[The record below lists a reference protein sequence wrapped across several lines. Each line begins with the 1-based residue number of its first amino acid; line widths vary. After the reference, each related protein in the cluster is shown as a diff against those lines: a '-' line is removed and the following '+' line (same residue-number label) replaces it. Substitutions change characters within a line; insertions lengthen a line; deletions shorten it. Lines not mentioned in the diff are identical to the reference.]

1 MKMLGNFE
9 NVGSFIRNCNGTTL
23 KYDQACL
30 EIKTNESVT
39 FWSQYEECEDCMLL
53 ETARIPTSR
62 AVILNTVS
70 PLRYA
75 IKNGNGVICSGTYE
89 FGEYGQ
95 YSINVS
101 EVTKDECLPRMT
113 AEPDAAYLPI
123 LTAVVVLLSMATLW
137 YIVKGIGKRV
147 VAGRLYSRY
156 FAREDNELGS
166 ETRVLTTEASVP
178 RSPTRSRLRSL
189 DIFRGFSIALM
200 IFVNAGGGGY
210 SVFSHSTWNG
220 LTVADVVF
228 PWFAFA
234 MGEAL
239 VLSLNARLR
248 TSMPRMTAFG
258 QVARRSLLLSLI
270 GICLSSV
277 GVSWAGVRL
286 PGVLQRLAA
295 MYLVVGALECAFMRT
310 SQNITPG
317 RSLFRDIAAG
327 WQQWLATILLVAIQV
342 CITLSVAAPGCPKG
356 YSGPGGLHRTALGDF
371 SLQNCTAGIAGYI
384 DRLILGPSHLLSR
397 GTYSKIYQTV
407 VPHDPEGILGIL
419 SGILVVQ
426 AGAHTTRIMLAYNHA
441 RARIMRWVFWSVVFG
456 VSGGALCMF
465 SKNGGVIPINKNLWS
480 VSYCLVTASMAFFI
494 QAVLYFLVDLKT
506 KWGGRPLYY
515 AGQNALFLYVGS
527 ELLKRHFPL
536 YVRVAAPAHAQLLAT
551 HAAAMLMWL
560 AVAVALHRKRIF
572 ISL

>member
-1 MKMLGNFE
+1 MLRQFE
-9 NVGSFIRNCNGTTL
+9 NVGAIRRDCDNVIL
-23 KYDQACL
+23 RYDQACL
-30 EIKTNESVT
+30 QIITNESVT

-53 ETARIPTSR
+53 ETAKIPSTRRIVLET
-62 AVILNTVS
+62 LS

-75 IKNGNGVICSGTYE
+75 IKNGNGEICNGTYE
-89 FGEYGQ
+89 FGEYGR
-95 YSINVS
+95 YSINVT
-101 EVTKDECLPRMT
+101 EITKDICLPRMT

-147 VAGRLYSRY
+147 IAGRFYARY

-200 IFVNAGGGGY
+200 IFVNVGGGGY
-210 SVFSHSTWNG
+210 RIFSHSTWNG

-248 TSMPRMTAFG
+248 TSMPRWTAFG

-270 GICLSSV
+270 GICLSSIN
-277 GVSWAGVRL
+277 VSWVNVRF

-295 MYLVVGALECAFMRT
+295 MYLIVGALECAFMRT

-317 RSLFRDIAAG
+317 RSLFRDISAG
-327 WQQWLATILLVAIQV
+327 WQQWLATILIVAIQV
-342 CITLSVAAPGCPKG
+342 IITLTVPAPGCPKG

-371 SLQNCTAGIAGYI
+371 SLQNCTAGISGYI
-384 DRLILGPSHLLSR
+384 DRLILGESHLYTR
-397 GTYSKIYQTV
+397 GTFRKIYHTV
-407 VPHDPEGILGIL
+407 LPHDPEGILGIL
-419 SGILVVQ
+419 SGVLVVQ
-426 AGAHTTRIMLAYNHA
+426 AGAHATRIMLVYNHA
-441 RARIMRWVFWSVVFG
+441 RARIMRWIFWSIIFG
-456 VSGGALCMF
+456 VFGGALCMF
-465 SKNGGVIPINKNLWS
+465 SKNGGVIPVNKNLWS
-480 VSYCLVTASMAFFI
+480 LSYCLVTAAMAFFI

-515 AGQNALFLYVGS
+515 AGQNALFLYIGS
-527 ELLKRHFPL
+527 ELLKRHFPFYYL
-536 YVRVAAPAHAQLLAT
+536 LVAPAHGQLLAA
-551 HAAAMLMWL
+551 HAAAALMWL
-560 AVAVALHRKRIF
+560 AVAVALHRRRIF
-572 ISL
+572 ITL

>member
-1 MKMLGNFE
+1 MIGNFE
-9 NVGSFIRNCNGTTL
+9 NIGSFIRNCNGMKL

-30 EIKTNESVT
+30 EIITNETVT

-53 ETARIPTSR
+53 ETEKIPFTK
-62 AVILNTVS
+62 AIILDTIS

-75 IKNGNGVICSGTYE
+75 IKNRNGQICNGTYE
-89 FGEYGQ
+89 FGEFGQ
-95 YSINVS
+95 YSINVTD
-101 EVTKDECLPRMT
+101 VTKDECLPRMT

-123 LTAVVVLLSMATLW
+123 LTAIVVLLSMATLW
-137 YIVKGIGKRV
+137 YIIKGIGKRFI
-147 VAGRLYSRY
+147 AGRFYARY

-189 DIFRGFSIALM
+189 DIFRGIAIALM

-210 SVFSHSTWNG
+210 GVFSHSTWNG

-248 TSMPRMTAFG
+248 TSMPRWTAFG

-270 GICLSSV
+270 GICLGSV
-277 GVSWAGVRL
+277 NVSWYNVRF

-295 MYLVVGALECAFMRT
+295 MYFIVGSLECAFMRT

-327 WQQWLATILLVAIQV
+327 WQQLLATILIVAIQV
-342 CITLSVAAPGCPKG
+342 IITLTVAAPGCPKG

-371 SLQNCTAGIAGYI
+371 SLQNCTGGIAGYI
-384 DRLILGPSHLLSR
+384 DREILGPSHLYNH
-397 GTYSKIYQTV
+397 GTFRKIYQTV
-407 VPHDPEGILGIL
+407 LPHDPEGILGIF
-419 SGILVVQ
+419 SGVLVVQ

-441 RARIMRWVFWSVVFG
+441 RARIMRWIFWSIIFG
-456 VSGGALCMF
+456 VTGGALSMF
-465 SKNGGVIPINKNLWS
+465 SKNGGLIPINKNLWS
-480 VSYCLVTASMAFFI
+480 LSYCLVTSSMALFI

-515 AGQNALFLYVGS
+515 AGQNALFLYIGS

-536 YVRVAAPAHAQLLAT
+536 FVRVAAPT
-551 HAAAMLMWL
+551 HAALLAAHAGAALLWL
-560 AVAVALHRKRIF
+560 AVGVALHRRRVF
-572 ISL
+572 ITI